1 MKKFDLKEKSSVFYI
16 GKGVIILSII
26 VTSSISFM
34 LGFFV
39 GKSVVSPSAEKASVI
54 TPLAGSVQKDIVI
67 ESKESMPQQ
76 QMPAEQ
82 PSEVQAPPEKPEQ
95 QKVKDVQESQEI
107 KKTRQSIGSKQ
118 DGEFKQSKEKPAM
131 NQESRKPQEVEK
143 TSTKVKYTVQIGA
156 FKNDS
161 EADSLK
167 SKFNKKGY
175 KAFTIVAK
183 TKNHVKLYKVMIGEF
198 SRREEAE
205 LLSVKI
211 KRAEGLRTFVALKT
225 DQEAIR

>member
-16 GKGVIILSII
+16 GKGVVILSII
-26 VTSSISFM
+26 VISSISFT

-54 TPLAGSVQKDIVI
+54 TPLAGPVQKEIVI
-67 ESKESMPQQ
+67 ESKETMPQQ
-76 QMPAEQ
+76 QMTAQQ

-95 QKVKDVQESQEI
+95 QKVRDIQESPEI
-107 KKTRQSIGSKQ
+107 KKTRQSIAAKQ

-131 NQESRKPQEVEK
+131 SQEPRKPQEVDK

-183 TKNHVKLYKVMIGEF
+183 TKNHMKLYKVMIGEF
-198 SRREEAE
+198 SSRKEAE
-205 LLSVKI
+205 LMSVKI

-225 DQEAIR
+225 DQEGIR